1 MSTYHILTRD
11 DVCLKERK
19 WGKRED
25 TRRDFAWFLYSAVP
39 NYLTDDLAEEIANQL
54 AGVSEGRVRGALGR
68 ALASWRD
75 TCCYDSP
82 PSTDWDDLSV
92 GDHVY
97 LKSYNWVQEILSIRT
112 IKKECGDEQI
122 YHVEMLGWYT
132 LTELKEKFYLVVGE

>member
-1 MSTYHILTRD
+1 M
-11 DVCLKERK
+11 CLKERK
-19 WGKRED
+19 WRKRED

-39 NYLTDDLAEEIANQL
+39 GYLTDDLAEEIANQL

-97 LKSYNWVQEILSIRT
+97 LKSYNWVQEILSIKSVGMSGFT
-112 IKKECGDEQI
+112 EWMYSDG
-122 YHVEMLGWYT
+122 T
-132 LTELKEKFYLVVGE
+132 L

>member
-97 LKSYNWVQEILSIRT
+97 EKSNSQVERIIGAKM
-112 IKKECGDEQI
+112 IKKECGDERI
-122 YHVEMLGWYT
+122 YRVDVFGWHT